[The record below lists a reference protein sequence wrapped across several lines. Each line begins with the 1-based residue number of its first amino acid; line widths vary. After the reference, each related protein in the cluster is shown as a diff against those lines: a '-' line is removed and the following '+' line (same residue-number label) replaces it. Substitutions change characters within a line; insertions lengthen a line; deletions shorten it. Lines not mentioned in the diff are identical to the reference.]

1 MEQRR
6 LTVVSRFC
14 GGVLAVSLLAAS
26 LIACNQKTPA
36 EPPSSHAPYD
46 PLVAGAWWDYQHDDW
61 TEHVTMAPTTL
72 DGGESA
78 FVMTDSPNPK
88 DSIRSDATLVAR
100 EGRVLRVYKEEY
112 LVGPPLAG
120 DTPNPEP
127 PAVLKDSVTYGV
139 GFTRFDEGW
148 ADKPVGFKETPE
160 YERVETPA
168 GGAAKPAQGRRH
180 TFEVLSLSEEVS
192 TPLGTF
198 DCIKIRRTKDW
209 QAEEEG
215 LDASD
220 AQPKVFWFARGVGKV
235 RELNL
240 ESGKGEL
247 LNNYS
252 LPEYAVPEASE
263 R

>member
-6 LTVVSRFC
+6 LTAVGLFPRRLCFPGSL
-14 GGVLAVSLLAAS
+14 VLAAALLGAG
-26 LIACNQKTPA
+26 LIACDQKTPA
-36 EPPSSHAPYD
+36 QPSTSQAPYD
-46 PLVAGAWWDYQHDDW
+46 PLVAGASWDYQHDDW
-61 TEHVTMAPTTL
+61 TEHVTMAATTL
-72 DGGESA
+72 DSGESA

-112 LVGPPLAG
+112 VIGGNGTDA
-120 DTPNPEP
+120 T
-127 PAVLKDSVTYGV
+127 LKDSVTYGV

-180 TFEVLSLSEEVS
+180 TFEVLSLSEQVT

-198 DCIKIRRTKDW
+198 DCIQIRRTKDW
-209 QAEEEG
+209 QAEEQG

-220 AQPKVFWFARGVGKV
+220 AQPKIFWFARGVGKV

-240 ESGKGEL
+240 DSGKGEL
-247 LNNYS
+247 LVNYS
-252 LPEYAVPEASE
+252 VPESGVP
-263 R
+263 

>member
-6 LTVVSRFC
+6 LTFASLMLSGC
-14 GGVLAVSLLAAS
+14 LLAAG
-26 LIACNQKTPA
+26 LVACDQKTPNQPTSA
-36 EPPSSHAPYD
+36 QAPYD
-46 PLVAGAWWDYQHDDW
+46 PLVEGAWWDYQHDDW
-61 TEHVTMAPTTL
+61 TEHVTMASTTL

-88 DSIRSDATLVAR
+88 DGIRSDATLVVR
-100 EGRVLRVYKEEY
+100 DGRVLRVYKEEY
-112 LVGPPLAG
+112 LIGTSG
-120 DTPNPEP
+120 DAT
-127 PAVLKDSVTYGV
+127 LKDSVTYGV

-148 ADKPVGFKETPE
+148 ADKPVGFQETPE

-192 TPLGTF
+192 TALGTF
-198 DCIKIRRTKDW
+198 ECIKIRRTKDW

-220 AQPKVFWFARGVGKV
+220 AQPKVYWFARGVGKV

-247 LNNYS
+247 LVNYS
-252 LPEYAVPEASE
+252 VPEYSVPESAVPGP
-263 R
+263 

>member
-6 LTVVSRFC
+6 LTVAIPGRLS
-14 GGVLAVSLLAAS
+14 GSLMLAAS
-26 LIACNQKTPA
+26 VAGGLVACDQKTPA
-36 EPPSSHAPYD
+36 QPPSSHAPYD
-46 PLVAGAWWDYQHDDW
+46 PLVEGASWDYQHDDW

-112 LVGPPLAG
+112 LIGSNG
-120 DTPNPEP
+120 DAT
-127 PAVLKDSVTYGV
+127 LKDSVTYGV
-139 GFTRFDEGW
+139 GFTRFDESW

-168 GGAAKPAQGRRH
+168 GGAAKPTQGRRH
-180 TFEVLSLSEEVS
+180 TFEILSLSELVS

-198 DCIKIRRTKDW
+198 DCIEIRRTKDW
-209 QAEEEG
+209 QAEEAG

-220 AQPKVFWFARGVGKV
+220 AQPKIFWFARGVGKV

-240 ESGKGEL
+240 DSGKGEL
-247 LNNYS
+247 LVHYS
-252 LPEYAVPEASE
+252 IPSIPE
-263 R
+263 

>member
-1 MEQRR
+1 MEQPR
-6 LTVVSRFC
+6 LTVVSLFPASL
-14 GGVLAVSLLAAS
+14 VLAASLLAAG
-26 LIACNQKTPA
+26 LVACDQKTPA
-36 EPPSSHAPYD
+36 QPASSTAPYD
-46 PLVAGAWWDYQHDDW
+46 PLVEGAWWDYQHDDW
-61 TEHVTMAPTTL
+61 TEHVTLAATTL

-88 DSIRSDATLVAR
+88 DGIRSDATLVAR

-112 LVGPPLAG
+112 LVGVDAEA
-120 DTPNPEP
+120 T
-127 PAVLKDSVTYGV
+127 LKDSVTYGV

-148 ADKPVGFKETPE
+148 ADKPVGFKETPD

-180 TFEVLSLSEEVS
+180 TFEVLSLSEAVS
-192 TPLGTF
+192 TPLGSF

-209 QAEEEG
+209 QAEEAG

-247 LNNYS
+247 LVNYS
-252 LPEYAVPEASE
+252 VPEYAVPEYAVPE
-263 R
+263 P